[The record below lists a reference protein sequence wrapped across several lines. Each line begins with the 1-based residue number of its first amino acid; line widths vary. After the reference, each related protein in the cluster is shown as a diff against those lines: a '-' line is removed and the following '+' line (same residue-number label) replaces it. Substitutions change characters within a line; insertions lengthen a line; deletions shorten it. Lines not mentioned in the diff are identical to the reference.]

1 MTPKL
6 PVCTARELER
16 VLRRLGFL
24 ADRQTGSHRIFIRSS
39 DRRRV
44 IVPIHA
50 GDLKPGLIRQI
61 LHDLHLSKEEFHDL
75 LRGKTIRRS

>member
-1 MTPKL
+1 MRPKL

-24 ADRQTGSHRIFIRSS
+24 ADRQTGSHRIFVRAS

-44 IVPIHA
+44 ILPIHT
-50 GDLKPGLIRQI
+50 GDLKPGLLRQI
-61 LHDLHLSKEEFHDL
+61 LHDLNLSREEFHAL
-75 LRGKTIRRS
+75 LRGKTIGHP